1 MRMRT
6 SHYLLL
12 LAIVALS
19 RTAMAACLLNDYS
32 VRGEYDRSAA
42 VITGEVIAQR
52 PVAGSAP
59 HLDGVVYTVTVET
72 IYRGD
77 VPGSVEVF
85 SENSSGRLPME
96 RQRRYL
102 LFIYREAG
110 RLLVD
115 NCGNSGPIV
124 EKADVLHAVEKIA
137 GDRRGGQTP
146 NSALHADAACSRA
159 GEHER

>member
-1 MRMRT
+1 MRMRA
-6 SHYLLL
+6 SHCLLL

-19 RTAMAACLLNDYS
+19 RTAVAACLLSDYS

-42 VITGEVIAQR
+42 VIAGEVIAQR

-59 HLDGVVYTVTVET
+59 YLDGVVYTVKVEAV
-72 IYRGD
+72 YRGD

-85 SENSSGRLPME
+85 SENSSGRFPME

-102 LFIYREAG
+102 LFVYREVVG
-110 RLLVD
+110 RLQVD

-124 EKADVLHAVEKIA
+124 EKADVLRAVEELA
-137 GDRRGGQTP
+137 RNRHGVQVP
-146 NSALHADAACSRA
+146 NSAPHADAACSST
-159 GEHER
+159 GER